1 MGGTGGSRRLSV
13 VMNVHNRCN
22 LRCRFCFEEGE
33 RLQRNPPLEEIREM
47 LRGVDPGSANN
58 VMFMAS
64 ETLLRRDA
72 LDIIRMVRDLGF
84 SNIGVATNATL
95 LHRRDRLEALL
106 QAGLSVFELSIHTLD
121 PAHAEYLS
129 QRKFTHARQI
139 RCLELMES
147 LRSRFSF
154 LTTINT
160 VVCATNLGD
169 VTGLIRG
176 IEERFPGLRS
186 NYHIK
191 YTQAI
196 HRLEGKVELATW
208 RMIRDAGLMSG
219 IPERLHPRVTFENFP
234 LCILSPHFFLSADLV
249 DFINASSYWF
259 VFPEAEGSVH
269 TSDGLTSHPRGFA
282 SVCQEC
288 RARFM
293 CCGVEPF
300 YLRVHPE
307 EDAFVPVEVDAEV
320 ILRNCIEWRK
330 NNGLDVDS
338 DLAGDVDRAVGI
350 LKGVFEKRGH
360 PCPPEPGENPIL
372 EERPAP
378 SGPSQRRFHQVLESY
393 SSRFNLAGLES
404 REILSMCGTP
414 PCCIEAF
421 LGGSASPAER
431 MEALFGE
438 ADTVSWKMNPFLRAS
453 PFHLFRHIPCS
464 QNCGKTLEAG
474 ERLLKEILAGNRSLH
489 DDLVRYCRGPV
500 LCTGVGGIWIPFDG
514 QAEPRGIRYREP
526 LWDKGFME
534 DWHGWGVPGSGDYRF
549 LEDLVGKLLL
559 GDSLAL
565 DRNGLEVRK
574 GGRLIAKV
582 SRPER
587 ARWKICDFV

>member
-1 MGGTGGSRRLSV
+1 
-13 VMNVHNRCN
+13 
-22 LRCRFCFEEGE
+22 
-33 RLQRNPPLEEIREM
+33 
-47 LRGVDPGSANN
+47 
-58 VMFMAS
+58 
-64 ETLLRRDA
+64 
-72 LDIIRMVRDLGF
+72 
-84 SNIGVATNATL
+84 
-95 LHRRDRLEALL
+95 
-106 QAGLSVFELSIHTLD
+106 
-121 PAHAEYLS
+121 
-129 QRKFTHARQI
+129 
-139 RCLELMES
+139 
-147 LRSRFSF
+147 
-154 LTTINT
+154 
-160 VVCATNLGD
+160 
-169 VTGLIRG
+169 
-176 IEERFPGLRS
+176 
-186 NYHIK
+186 
-191 YTQAI
+191 
-196 HRLEGKVELATW
+196 
-208 RMIRDAGLMSG
+208 
-219 IPERLHPRVTFENFP
+219 
-234 LCILSPHFFLSADLV
+234 
-249 DFINASSYWF
+249 
-259 VFPEAEGSVH
+259 
-269 TSDGLTSHPRGFA
+269 
-282 SVCQEC
+282 
-288 RARFM
+288 
-293 CCGVEPF
+293 
-300 YLRVHPE
+300 
-307 EDAFVPVEVDAEV
+307 
-320 ILRNCIEWRK
+320 
-330 NNGLDVDS
+330 VDS

-393 SSRFNLAGLES
+393 SSRFNLLTAYLPELIAVHAGLQSAIELLLPEGRETGRQLAALEAFCRRAGLHLSQHREARGRHVLIGRSPVGNLAGLES

-500 LCTGVGGIWIPFDG
+500 LCTGVGGIGIPFDG